1 MHEAFHILVGTL
13 LSGIQITGL
22 VIIMMLMIEYFN
34 VQTHGGWALRLRK
47 SGPGQVLLGAVLGI
61 IPGCMGGFAAVSLY
75 THSLLGFG
83 GLVAMMVASSGD
95 EAFVMLAAIPR
106 QALLLSVILFAV
118 AVISGLIVN
127 LFSRHDKMEP
137 SCGHEFEMHAGDEHR
152 HDATGRGDATRC
164 CPHAG
169 WSNLRHP
176 SLQRIILLVSTAAF
190 IAALAFGVLSH
201 EHGGDGHHNEG
212 RSINLLDEHWLNIL
226 FAVLSV
232 FVLRFTATANEHF
245 IQEHLWNHV
254 IKRHLLRIFCWT
266 SGTMLLINFGLEY
279 FDIAS
284 FTRNNV
290 PFMILLAVLIGII
303 PESGPHLLFVTM
315 YAGGLVPFSVLMA
328 SSISQ
333 DGHASLPLLA
343 ESKSGFVKAK
353 AINVAIALAAGFTA
367 CAMGF

>member
-1 MHEAFHILVGTL
+1 MHEAFHILAGTL

-22 VIIMMLMIEYFN
+22 VIIMMLLIEYFN
-34 VQTHGGWALRLRK
+34 VQTRGGWASRLRE
-47 SGPGQVLLGAVLGI
+47 SGPGQVLLGAILGI

-95 EAFVMLAAIPR
+95 EAFVMLATIPR

-118 AVISGLIVN
+118 AVVSGLVVN
-127 LFSRHDKMEP
+127 LFSGHDKMKP
-137 SCGHEFEMHAGDEHR
+137 SCGHEFEMHAGDEHH
-152 HDATGRGDATRC
+152 HDAADSCDAAGGHS
-164 CPHAG
+164 HAG

-176 SLQRIILLVSTAAF
+176 SPQRIILLVSTAAF

-201 EHGGDGHHNEG
+201 EHGENGHQSEG
-212 RSINLLDEHWLNIL
+212 HSINLLDEQWLNIL
-226 FAVLSV
+226 FAVMSI
-232 FVLRFTATANEHF
+232 FVLWFTATAREHF

-266 SGTMLLINFGLEY
+266 SGALLLINFGLEY

-284 FTRNNV
+284 FTRDNV

-315 YAGGLVPFSVLMA
+315 FAGGLVPFSVLLA
-328 SSISQ
+328 SSVSQ

-343 ESKSGFVKAK
+343 ESKSGFIKAK
-353 AINVAIALAAGFTA
+353 AINVAIALATGFAA